1 MKKIT
6 SKIILLTMIIPII
19 LIFTMG
25 TTIDMTAI
33 MVDIPVTNVEI
44 QGDEVLFVDVTA
56 ENNTIQLNTEVSPKE
71 ATDKT
76 ITYSTAS
83 IGNEKQAI
91 VEISKD
97 GKITPKSTGSVKII
111 ATANGGR
118 QDSVQIT
125 FYSSQ
130 VSEVEK
136 ITQNLDLS
144 VGEELVLAS
153 GVNFKLL
160 PSGSSGSVTYYT
172 NSDKIKV
179 DRYTGKVTGLFSGE
193 ASVIAK
199 VDGIK
204 YDEVSKKFKNSTHEV
219 EFPVVV
225 SQTSD
230 SQEIFSFAGG
240 SNEKKEILYLDT
252 ISIPFEYIGFDNLGK
267 LAYSVSN
274 EDAQYIQSVGFEYL
288 NGTRGNINIVL
299 KDSAIEKD
307 YVFAIT
313 ASGAQLA
320 TLTLKKQDPEIKI
333 AASQTAYTISNANIV
348 FGSEIEGLTSGYTL
362 KYESTNPNVLTVN
375 TRGDD
380 CVAVAKSEGVTLVRV
395 KLYINEELISV
406 SDAVEFTVVDSYVS
420 IALIENATTYG
431 LENRL
436 VFGKYEY
443 NEQPQLASYKFKP
456 KLSDHNGAVTDVDY
470 SKLEWRVSDESIASI
485 NDQGELMV
493 LADGVVIVTLASR
506 YNDLLAKQVEAN
518 FEITCRVNAVNV
530 YDYEDLVWANENEY
544 EIILMKNVM
553 LADQINEYNYREYLA
568 NETKLMKTTADYAY
582 YRDNNKMLEAV
593 VRYCFEFT
601 TDVYGNGFS
610 IDANNITQS
619 VEKYNYSVFN
629 GPLNLLALSYGN
641 NSSGN
646 ARIKAQDNIVFI
658 VRNEGINI
666 NNIELKG
673 CSDSSIIESGQAN
686 LTKLNNAGTVLEVI
700 GDDLNLNYS
709 RVNNGRTVI
718 RIYGQ
723 PNQENQNKVQENPD
737 KYKIVTNISNCIFSY
752 AREFLMKV
760 GTNQVIR
767 NESVIGDDLALPS
780 EAPSKY
786 EHAAPSLKK
795 ENGEDYSISSEKDD
809 YFIERYLLTDIN
821 LKDSI
826 FYGAGLFC
834 IGFESQF
841 AGLALHGYDYGNY
854 KFSELG
860 WRGIAGTSYPA
871 RIKMHGDVR
880 FYDWK
885 EVNRIDSSTLV
896 EGDSAILETVGLDL
910 NVSNLLNK
918 YNAEKPNNEVIY
930 KYQGNDYIN
939 GAIVFYGGGKNYSWV
954 DTTNVSSEFNQ
965 LDEFSVPLSYFGTR
979 VNLIYIAAGKENFRF
994 MTYNSNGSINYV
1006 SQQNDLADGSAYTWI
1021 MRK

>member
-380 CVAVAKSEGVTLVRV
+380 CVAVAKSEG
-395 KLYINEELISV
+395 KL
-406 SDAVEFTVVDSYVS
+406 
-420 IALIENATTYG
+420 
-431 LENRL
+431 
-436 VFGKYEY
+436 
-443 NEQPQLASYKFKP
+443 
-456 KLSDHNGAVTDVDY
+456 
-470 SKLEWRVSDESIASI
+470 DES
-485 NDQGELMV
+485 V
-493 LADGVVIVTLASR
+493 
-506 YNDLLAKQVEAN
+506 YNK
-518 FEITCRVNAVNV
+518 
-530 YDYEDLVWANENEY
+530 
-544 EIILMKNVM
+544 
-553 LADQINEYNYREYLA
+553 
-568 NETKLMKTTADYAY
+568 
-582 YRDNNKMLEAV
+582 
-593 VRYCFEFT
+593 
-601 TDVYGNGFS
+601 
-610 IDANNITQS
+610 
-619 VEKYNYSVFN
+619 
-629 GPLNLLALSYGN
+629 
-641 NSSGN
+641 
-646 ARIKAQDNIVFI
+646 
-658 VRNEGINI
+658 
-666 NNIELKG
+666 
-673 CSDSSIIESGQAN
+673 
-686 LTKLNNAGTVLEVI
+686 
-700 GDDLNLNYS
+700 
-709 RVNNGRTVI
+709 
-718 RIYGQ
+718 
-723 PNQENQNKVQENPD
+723 
-737 KYKIVTNISNCIFSY
+737 
-752 AREFLMKV
+752 
-760 GTNQVIR
+760 
-767 NESVIGDDLALPS
+767 
-780 EAPSKY
+780 
-786 EHAAPSLKK
+786 
-795 ENGEDYSISSEKDD
+795 
-809 YFIERYLLTDIN
+809 
-821 LKDSI
+821 
-826 FYGAGLFC
+826 
-834 IGFESQF
+834 
-841 AGLALHGYDYGNY
+841 
-854 KFSELG
+854 
-860 WRGIAGTSYPA
+860 
-871 RIKMHGDVR
+871 
-880 FYDWK
+880 
-885 EVNRIDSSTLV
+885 
-896 EGDSAILETVGLDL
+896 
-910 NVSNLLNK
+910 
-918 YNAEKPNNEVIY
+918 
-930 KYQGNDYIN
+930 
-939 GAIVFYGGGKNYSWV
+939 
-954 DTTNVSSEFNQ
+954 
-965 LDEFSVPLSYFGTR
+965 
-979 VNLIYIAAGKENFRF
+979 
-994 MTYNSNGSINYV
+994 
-1006 SQQNDLADGSAYTWI
+1006 
-1021 MRK
+1021 